1 MLDGAP
7 PATEQTLAPFE
18 LGTAVDW
25 DLQAACRGVDTEA
38 FYGTT
43 HASVARAKGICGR
56 CFVQTDCL
64 LVADALEGGLGP
76 KMVYGIWGGL
86 TPEERLERR
95 RTRTRLRSA
104 RA

>member
-1 MLDGAP
+1 MPDE
-7 PATEQTLAPFE
+7 ATPGREQVPAPFD
-18 LGTAVDW
+18 LGTIVDW

-64 LVADALEGGLGP
+64 LVADALEQELGA
-76 KMVYGIWGGL
+76 KMVHGIWGGL

-95 RTRTRLRSA
+95 RARSGLRSA